1 MMSMHLVLSLSVSS
15 RLHPKGALSSRRLSN
30 TSCASFG
37 RRQVPPLRMP
47 CYIRAAASP
56 EVSTVS
62 IITQGRHVEVTPAL
76 RQYVEDKV
84 SRAIHNY
91 ANDIKEVDVTLSVAG
106 GDRGH
111 GAKQQKTDITIYTLR
126 NGVVRVEDVEESMYA
141 SIDLVA
147 DKISR
152 KMRKVKE
159 KAIAKGKWPGGS
171 GPKGGQPLAEGLSD
185 DPDELPGE
193 LPVGKP
199 AKLPPD
205 VVREK
210 VFQLK
215 PMSVETAIEQV
226 EQVGHDFFVYLDKG
240 SNSVRVLYKRKTRGY
255 GVIVPT
261 LE

>member
-1 MMSMHLVLSLSVSS
+1 ML
-15 RLHPKGALSSRRLSN
+15 GI
-30 TSCASFG
+30 
-37 RRQVPPLRMP
+37 Q
-47 CYIRAAASP
+47 
-56 EVSTVS
+56 
-62 IITQGRHVEVTPAL
+62 
-76 RQYVEDKV
+76 EDKV